1 MSIKAPKKAKGTSKK
16 TKKGWRKNVDIT
28 QEEDFLEDRRLEERL
43 GGPFNEK
50 ADEDLFVIDTKA
62 DDEIAEQKPQSKK
75 WRKKREEKPLK
86 CFQHLELKSG
96 VNDPIKTRNRVKT
109 ADERKNPVVVAKEK
123 KLIQNGI
130 VKAKTK
136 MQKEHRELERLK
148 KQNTELER
156 TTRRRTKFDFDLW
169 GNDNTKQDKKQIEND
184 PWLDDQAKNYILKNT
199 PGNFSR
205 KLPSDRHDKPSD
217 LAPVEAPHAGLSY
230 NPSLKDHQ
238 DLLWKAAMVEMNKE
252 RAERK
257 IEYHTDRMFPDRKDA
272 PTAKTWIKEMSEG
285 IPELNKD
292 EKESEDEEE
301 VPIEES
307 ESEDEE
313 AKSFKPKTKVQ
324 RNREKREKYAE
335 NVKKAKLEE
344 KKKGQDLFRMKSM
357 KKDLALKDKTIELRQ
372 EIKGRKKKEKRFLPA
387 QLSGV
392 KYEDPE
398 IPLKLGEELTGNL
411 RNLKPEGNILEDRFR
426 SFQKRNV
433 VETRQKGKKTKIK
446 RRKKVEK
453 RAYKMGFAWEKK

>member
-16 TKKGWRKNVDIT
+16 TKKGWRKNVDIS

-62 DDEIAEQKPQSKK
+62 EEEIVEKPSKK

-96 VNDPIKTRNRVKT
+96 VDDPVKTRNRVKT
-109 ADERKNPVVVAKEK
+109 PDERRNPVVIEKEK
-123 KLIQNGI
+123 KLIQNGV
-130 VKAKTK
+130 VKAKAK

-148 KQNTELER
+148 KQSTELER

-169 GNDNTKQDKKQIEND
+169 GSDAKTKDKKQIEND
-184 PWLDDQAKNYILKNT
+184 EWLDDQAKNYIMKNT

-252 RAERK
+252 RAQRK
-257 IEYHTDRMFPDRKDA
+257 VEYHTDRLFPDRKDA

-292 EKESEDEEE
+292 AEESEDE
-301 VPIEES
+301 PIEES
-307 ESEDEE
+307 ESEDDE

-344 KKKGQDLFRMKSM
+344 KKKAQDLFRMKSM
-357 KKDLALKDKTIELRQ
+357 KKDLALKDKTTELRK
-372 EIKGRKKKEKRFLPA
+372 ELRSRKKEEKRFLPA
-387 QLSGV
+387 QLSGM
-392 KYEDPE
+392 KFEEPE

-411 RNLKPEGNILEDRFR
+411 RNLKPEGNILEDRFK

-433 VETRQKGKKTKIK
+433 VETRKRGNKTKIK